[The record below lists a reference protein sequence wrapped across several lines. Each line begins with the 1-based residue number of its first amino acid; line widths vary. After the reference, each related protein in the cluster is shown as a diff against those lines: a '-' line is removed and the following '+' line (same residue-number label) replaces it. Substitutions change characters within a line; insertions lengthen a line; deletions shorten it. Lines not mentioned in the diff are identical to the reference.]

1 MNALDI
7 FGIFRYNKNY
17 LSFKEELFMATC
29 EKCGKEIMED
39 ETICAECAAAQTA
52 PQFHPDFTAV
62 RPEPAQ
68 SARQQAFHIPL
79 TRKQL
84 PAEYRPLSAW
94 GYFGYQILFA
104 IPLIGF
110 IFLLVFALGGTRN
123 VNLRSFAR
131 SYFCALLIA
140 LILIA
145 IAVVV
150 VIALDLQ
157 IPNIQDLLN
166 LAA

>member
-1 MNALDI
+1 
-7 FGIFRYNKNY
+7 
-17 LSFKEELFMATC
+17 MATC
-29 EKCGKEIMED
+29 EKCGKEIMEG
-39 ETICAECAAAQTA
+39 ETLCAECAAKQTA
-52 PQFHPDFTAV
+52 PQFQPDLSAV
-62 RPEPAQ
+62 RPEPIQPAQ
-68 SARQQAFHIPL
+68 WQDFHISL
-79 TRKQL
+79 TCEQL
-84 PAEYRPLSAW
+84 PAEFRPLSAW

-140 LILIA
+140 LILVV
-145 IAVVV
+145 IAVVA

-157 IPNIQDLLN
+157 IPNIQDLLD